1 MKKLRIEIQTLVV
14 AALLVLAVVLS
25 GYFFF
30 RSLAGLVDMVQ
41 RQSEPDPAL
50 VLVRDIATEMPE
62 LEHLA
67 RLFTLSKSGGALQE
81 FQQKNDSVVA
91 KLRRMEL
98 YGMKSR
104 LDPVT
109 IDSVRSL
116 VLRRLIIWS
125 EIMDI
130 YVSAQD
136 ESHTLMDLSRQL
148 AERPADTLT
157 VTPEKPGLLS
167 RIFGKKKD
175 EPVVV
180 AEPGIAI
187 QEISRQ
193 LESIRKEMAETSERL
208 KTREAELMEA
218 NQEASGRMYQLIWH
232 LESLE
237 SHRLEMNTQE
247 AARLSASAKTRVTWL
262 GSLMVSLVVILIYL
276 LFRFLRKNS
285 ETQKMLVVAKS
296 RAEELAR
303 SKELFIANVSHEM
316 RTPVNAVYGITEQLL
331 QRDMDEHTRQDL
343 RIVHNS
349 ARHLLTLVNDTLDL
363 ARIHANSLPLS
374 ESVFSPWQVL
384 QESVDLLKPDAAVKN
399 LPIVLHKDAGVPQ
412 YLQGDPVRLKQ
423 MVLNLLGNAVKFTEK
438 GEVKLWVKS
447 EPVGNQIR
455 LIVNIT
461 DTGVGIPESAVAN
474 IFDEFA
480 QSYTNDPVKHRGS
493 GLGLSIVKKLA
504 EMQGGQVR
512 LQSREGQGTEVEF
525 SVLYRPA
532 DPDMAPVTGQPEPLK
547 INKKVQPEILVV
559 DDEPFNRHLLG
570 MILKK
575 WGFGFS
581 EAANGRDAVTRALQK
596 DFDVIFMDIRMP
608 LLDGVAAARQIVAQ
622 KPDAVIV
629 ALTALSG
636 YEEEERFMAAGMKAF
651 LPKPFTESQLL
662 SVIDQFIPIRE
673 AGAKPAETD
682 IRASHAVAGKYVD
695 ELKRIAYG
703 NHEFFLEMIRI
714 FIRSSGKSLFDI
726 REAFN
731 GEDYDMLSH
740 HAHKL
745 ASPVKHLQADD
756 LYKKI
761 KKLENNRTYQ
771 MSHTDIDQLIGE
783 IEQEIGEINSQFEQ
797 VLEYESGESEKV
809 LRTENQ

>member
-1 MKKLRIEIQTLVV
+1 MKKLRIEIQTLVL
-14 AALLVLAVVLS
+14 AALLVLAVVFS

-50 VLVRDIATEMPE
+50 VLVRDIASELPE

-67 RLFTLSKSGGALQE
+67 RLFTLSKSGEVLHE
-81 FQQKNDSVVA
+81 YQQKSDSVVS
-91 KLRRMEL
+91 KLTRMEL
-98 YGMKSR
+98 YGQISR
-104 LDPVT
+104 LDPGT

-136 ESHTLMDLSRQL
+136 ESRTLTDLSRQL
-148 AERPADTLT
+148 ADSPADTLV
-157 VTPEKPGLLS
+157 VTADKPGFLA
-167 RIFGKKKD
+167 RIFRKKNE
-175 EPVVV
+175 EPAVVT
-180 AEPGIAI
+180 EPGIPL
-187 QEISRQ
+187 QDISRQ
-193 LESIRKEMAETSERL
+193 LESIRREMAETSERL

-218 NQEASGRMYQLIWH
+218 NQEAAGGMYQLIWY
-232 LESLE
+232 LEALE
-237 SHRLEMNTQE
+237 NQRLEMNTRE

-262 GSLMVSLVVILIYL
+262 GSLMVSLIVILIYL

-331 QRDMDEHTRQDL
+331 QRDMDANMKQDL
-343 RIVHNS
+343 SIVHNS

-363 ARIHANSLPLS
+363 ARIHANALPLS
-374 ESVFSPWQVL
+374 EITFSPWQVL
-384 QESVDLLKPDAAVKN
+384 EESVELLKPDAEVKN
-399 LPIVLHKDAGVPQ
+399 LPIVLEKEGDLPP
-412 YLQGDPVRLKQ
+412 YLSGDPVRLKQ

-447 EPVGNQIR
+447 EPAGNDIR
-455 LIVNIT
+455 LTVKIK
-461 DTGVGIPESAVAN
+461 DTGVGIPETALSH
-474 IFDEFA
+474 IFDEFV
-480 QSYTNDPVKHRGS
+480 QSHTNDPVKHRGS

-504 EMQGGQVR
+504 GMQGGSVR
-512 LQSREGQGTEVEF
+512 LQSIVGQGTEAEF
-525 SVLYRPA
+525 SVIYKPA
-532 DPDMAPVTGQPEPLK
+532 GNEMVPDSSLEEPVSIRSNGQAK
-547 INKKVQPEILVV
+547 ILIV

-570 MILKK
+570 MILEK
-575 WGFGFS
+575 WGFGFN
-581 EAANGRDAVTRALQK
+581 EAANGREAVDMALQS
-596 DFDVIFMDIRMP
+596 DYDVIFMDIRMP
-608 LLDGVAAARQIVAQ
+608 VIDGVSAARLIMEK
-622 KPDAVIV
+622 KPESVII

-636 YEEEERFMAAGMKAF
+636 HDEEERFAAAGMKAF
-651 LPKPFTESQLL
+651 LPKPFTEKQFI
-662 SVIDQFIPIRE
+662 SVIKQYIPIRE
-673 AGAKPAETD
+673 IVEKPAETENP
-682 IRASHAVAGKYVD
+682 ANNMPAGKYVD

-714 FIRSSGKSLFDI
+714 FIRSSGKSLIDI

-731 GEDYDMLSH
+731 REDYDMLSH
-740 HAHKL
+740 LAHKL

-761 KKLENNRTYQ
+761 KKLENNSLYR
-771 MSHTDIDQLIGE
+771 MSPPDIDQLIAE
-783 IEQEIGEINSQFEQ
+783 IEQEITEINTQFAQ
-797 VLEYESGESEKV
+797 VLELESQGSEKKV
-809 LRTENQ
+809 RTEN